1 MIATFIV
8 SRYGLLHLHRGA
20 AAVAVGEA
28 EGLPRQGPMLLL
40 ARRPQWLVGGKGSGH
55 HAWAQRCPRRQVKR
69 AADQKQRQEAV
80 GRRGGVGEE
89 AARDDHR

>member
-8 SRYGLLHLHRGA
+8 SRYGLLLHLHQGT

-40 ARRPQWLVGGKGSGH
+40 ARRPQWLVGGKGSGR
-55 HAWAQRCPRRQVKR
+55 HAWARRCPRRQAKR
-69 AADQKQRQEAV
+69 AAEQKQRGRGAAAGAMERAVEQE
-80 GRRGGVGEE
+80 
-89 AARDDHR
+89 